1 MGINSDFIDVT
12 SLFLQINHRHF
23 HCNHLKRYLN
33 IGNFYIPRKILRLN
47 VVTKKFQNF
56 KGKFK
61 NVTLPTNA
69 VLSIQSVS
77 SDIYGCLIFFFSL
90 ITSSTQFSIIVAGI
104 PV

>member
-1 MGINSDFIDVT
+1 MVKFQI
-12 SLFLQINHRHF
+12 FLEKKN
-23 HCNHLKRYLN
+23 
-33 IGNFYIPRKILRLN
+33 KILRE
-47 VVTKKFQNF
+47 
-56 KGKFK
+56 KFK
-61 NVTLPTNA
+61 SVTLPTNA